1 MLKTRLR
8 FNSTTKSSKILK
20 ISILRLQEEEFEF
33 SSVLHPLINRCI
45 IKSIGFIS
53 IPGNYTTFQF
63 YDKKL
68 ENIEDFHSSTPQE
81 EEFEFSSVLHS
92 LINHCIIKFI
102 GFISIP
108 GNYTTFQ
115 FYDKKLENI
124 ENFHS
129 STPQEEEFEFSSVV
143 HPLINR

>member
-1 MLKTRLR
+1 M
-8 FNSTTKSSKILK
+8 
-20 ISILRLQEEEFEF
+20 
-33 SSVLHPLINRCI
+33 LHPLINRCI

-124 ENFHS
+124 EDFHS
-129 STPQEEEFEFSSVV
+129 STARREIRILEEFSSMLL
-143 HPLINR
+143 PLINRRIIESVEFTATTIYFNF

>member
-1 MLKTRLR
+1 MLL
-8 FNSTTKSSKILK
+8 
-20 ISILRLQEEEFEF
+20 
-33 SSVLHPLINRCI
+33 PLINRRI
-45 IKSIGFIS
+45 IESVGFIA
-53 IPGNYTTFQF
+53 TTYLFQF
-63 YDKKL
+63 LEIRLRFDPTIINDEKL
-68 ENIEDFHSSTPQE
+68 ENIEHFHSSTPQE
-81 EEFEFSSVLHS
+81 EEFEFSSVLHL
-92 LINHCIIKFI
+92 LINRCIIKSI